1 MIEPINTLCAQ
12 LAKLPGVGAKSAQR
26 LAYYI
31 LDMSEASARELAQS
45 IINAKEKVRYCPIC
59 GNYTDR
65 EPCAICADE
74 KRSGEHDFSLTKND
88 VQNLGM
94 ICVVEDPREVFA
106 MEKLREYRGRY
117 HVLHGA
123 ISPTDGIGPGDIRIK
138 ELIERV
144 DAGGVKEVILATNP
158 DVKGEATASYIAR
171 ILKPKGVRVT
181 RIAHGVPIGGSLEYV
196 DEMTLLKAVEGRR
209 EL

>member
-1 MIEPINTLCAQ
+1 MSIEPINTLCAQ
-12 LAKLPGVGAKSAQR
+12 LAKLPGVGSKSAQR
-26 LAYYI
+26 LAYFI
-31 LDMSEASARELAQS
+31 LDMPASSAKELAEA
-45 IINAKEKVRYCPIC
+45 IIRAKDTVRYCPIC
-59 GNYTDR
+59 GNYTDV
-65 EPCAICADE
+65 EPCAICTDE
-74 KRSGEHDFSLTKND
+74 KRSDD
-88 VQNLGM
+88 V
-94 ICVVEDPREVFA
+94 ICVVEDPKEVFA

-144 DAGGVKEVILATNP
+144 DKGSVNEVILATNP

-181 RIAHGVPIGGSLEYV
+181 RIAHGVPIGGNLEYV

-209 EL
+209 DM

>member
-1 MIEPINTLCAQ
+1 MSIEPINTLCAQ
-12 LAKLPGVGAKSAQR
+12 LAKLPGVGSKSAQR
-26 LAYYI
+26 LAYFI
-31 LDMSEASARELAQS
+31 LDMPASSAKELAEA
-45 IINAKEKVRYCPIC
+45 IIRAKDTVRYCPVC
-59 GNYTDR
+59 GNYTDV
-65 EPCAICADE
+65 EPCAICTDE
-74 KRSGEHDFSLTKND
+74 KRSDD
-88 VQNLGM
+88 V
-94 ICVVEDPREVFA
+94 ICVVEDPKEVFA

-144 DAGGVKEVILATNP
+144 DKGSVHEVILATNP

-181 RIAHGVPIGGSLEYV
+181 RIAHGVPIGGNLEYV

-209 EL
+209 DM

>member
-74 KRSGEHDFSLTKND
+74 KRSGE
-88 VQNLGM
+88 V
-94 ICVVEDPREVFA
+94 ICVVEDPKEVFA

-123 ISPTDGIGPGDIRIK
+123 IYPTDGIGPGDIRIK

>member
-1 MIEPINTLCAQ
+1 MKKKNIRSW
-12 LAKLPGVGAKSAQR
+12 KK
-26 LAYYI
+26 
-31 LDMSEASARELAQS
+31 

-74 KRSGEHDFSLTKND
+74 KRSGE
-88 VQNLGM
+88 V

-171 ILKPKGVRVT
+171 ILKPKG
-181 RIAHGVPIGGSLEYV
+181 GSLEYV

>member
-1 MIEPINTLCAQ
+1 MSIEPINTLCAQ
-12 LAKLPGVGAKSAQR
+12 LAKLPGVGSKSAQR
-26 LAYYI
+26 LAYFI
-31 LDMSEASARELAQS
+31 LDMPASSAKELAEA
-45 IINAKEKVRYCPIC
+45 IIRAKDTVRYCPIC
-59 GNYTDR
+59 GNYTDV
-65 EPCAICADE
+65 EPCAICTDE
-74 KRSGEHDFSLTKND
+74 KRSDD
-88 VQNLGM
+88 V
-94 ICVVEDPREVFA
+94 ICVVEDPKEVFA

-138 ELIERV
+138 ELIEQV
-144 DAGGVKEVILATNP
+144 DKGSVHEVILATNP

-181 RIAHGVPIGGSLEYV
+181 RIAHGVPIGGNLEYV

-209 EL
+209 DM

>member
-45 IINAKEKVRYCPIC
+45 ITNAKEKVRYCPIC

-74 KRSGEHDFSLTKND
+74 KRSGE
-88 VQNLGM
+88 V
-94 ICVVEDPREVFA
+94 ICVVEDPKEVFA

-158 DVKGEATASYIAR
+158 DVEGEATASYISR
-171 ILKPKGVRVT
+171 LLHPLGVTVT
-181 RIAHGVPIGGSLEYV
+181 RIAHGVPVGGELEYA
-196 DEMTLLKAVEGRR
+196 DEITLLRAFQGRR
-209 EL
+209 EMP

>member
-45 IINAKEKVRYCPIC
+45 IINAKEKERYCPIC

-74 KRSGEHDFSLTKND
+74 KRSGE
-88 VQNLGM
+88 V
-94 ICVVEDPREVFA
+94 ICVVEDPNEVFA
-106 MEKLREYRGRY
+106 MEKLREFRGRY
-117 HVLHGA
+117 HVLLGA

>member
-1 MIEPINTLCAQ
+1 MSIEPINTLCAQ
-12 LAKLPGVGAKSAQR
+12 LAKLPGVGSKSAQR
-26 LAYYI
+26 LAYFI
-31 LDMSEASARELAQS
+31 LDMPASSAKELAEA
-45 IINAKEKVRYCPIC
+45 IIRAKDTVRYCPIC
-59 GNYTDR
+59 GNYTDV
-65 EPCAICADE
+65 EPCAICTDE
-74 KRSGEHDFSLTKND
+74 KRSDD
-88 VQNLGM
+88 V
-94 ICVVEDPREVFA
+94 ICVVEDPKEVFA

-123 ISPTDGIGPGDIRIK
+123 ISPTDGIGPGDIRIN

-144 DAGGVKEVILATNP
+144 DKGSVHEVILATNP

-181 RIAHGVPIGGSLEYV
+181 RIAHGVPIGGNLEYV

-209 EL
+209 DM

>member
-1 MIEPINTLCAQ
+1 MSIEPINTLCAQ
-12 LAKLPGVGAKSAQR
+12 LAKLPGVGSKSAQR
-26 LAYYI
+26 LAYFI
-31 LDMSEASARELAQS
+31 LDMPASSAKELAEA
-45 IINAKEKVRYCPIC
+45 IIRAKDTVRYCPIC
-59 GNYTDR
+59 GNYTDV
-65 EPCAICADE
+65 EPCAICTDE
-74 KRSGEHDFSLTKND
+74 KRSDD
-88 VQNLGM
+88 V
-94 ICVVEDPREVFA
+94 ICVVEDPKEVFA

-144 DAGGVKEVILATNP
+144 DTGSVHEVILATNP
-158 DVKGEATASYIAR
+158 DGKGEATASYIAR

-181 RIAHGVPIGGSLEYV
+181 RIAHGVPIGGNLEYV

-209 EL
+209 DM

>member
-1 MIEPINTLCAQ
+1 MSIEPINTLCAQ
-12 LAKLPGVGAKSAQR
+12 LAKLPGVGSKSAQR
-26 LAYYI
+26 LAYFI
-31 LDMSEASARELAQS
+31 LDMPASSAKELAEA
-45 IINAKEKVRYCPIC
+45 IIRAKDTVRYCPIC
-59 GNYTDR
+59 SNYTDV
-65 EPCAICADE
+65 EPCAICTDE
-74 KRSGEHDFSLTKND
+74 KRRDD
-88 VQNLGM
+88 V
-94 ICVVEDPREVFA
+94 ICVVEDPKEVFA

-144 DAGGVKEVILATNP
+144 DKGSVHEVILATNP

-181 RIAHGVPIGGSLEYV
+181 RIAHGVPIGGNLEYV

-209 EL
+209 DM

>member
-74 KRSGEHDFSLTKND
+74 KRSGE
-88 VQNLGM
+88 V
-94 ICVVEDPREVFA
+94 ICVEDPKEVFA

>member
-74 KRSGEHDFSLTKND
+74 KRSGE
-88 VQNLGM
+88 V

-123 ISPTDGIGPGDIRIK
+123 TSPTDGIGPGDIRIK

-196 DEMTLLKAVEGRR
+196 DEMTLLKAVEDRR

>member
-1 MIEPINTLCAQ
+1 MSIEPINTLCAQ
-12 LAKLPGVGAKSAQR
+12 LAKLPGVGSKSAQR
-26 LAYYI
+26 LAYFI
-31 LDMSEASARELAQS
+31 LDMPASSAKELAEA
-45 IINAKEKVRYCPIC
+45 IIRAKDTVRYCPIC
-59 GNYTDR
+59 GNYTDV
-65 EPCAICADE
+65 EPCAICTDE
-74 KRSGEHDFSLTKND
+74 KRSDD
-88 VQNLGM
+88 V
-94 ICVVEDPREVFA
+94 ICVVEDPKEVFA

-144 DAGGVKEVILATNP
+144 NKGSVHEVILATNP

-181 RIAHGVPIGGSLEYV
+181 RIAHGVPIGGNLEYV
-196 DEMTLLKAVEGRR
+196 DERTLLKAVEGRR
-209 EL
+209 DM

>member
-1 MIEPINTLCAQ
+1 MSIEPINTLCAQ

-31 LDMSEASARELAQS
+31 LDMNKASALELAQS
-45 IINAKEKVRYCPIC
+45 IISAKEKIHYCSVC
-59 GNYTDR
+59 GNYTDS

-74 KRSGEHDFSLTKND
+74 KRSAAT
-88 VQNLGM
+88 
-94 ICVVEDPREVFA
+94 ICVVEDPKEVLA

-138 ELIERV
+138 ELIDRV
-144 DAGGVKEVILATNP
+144 DAGGVQEIILATNP

-171 ILKPKGVRVT
+171 VLKPKGVRVT
-181 RIAHGVPIGGSLEYV
+181 RIARGVPIGGSLEYV

-209 EL
+209 EI

>member
-1 MIEPINTLCAQ
+1 MSIEPINTLCAQ
-12 LAKLPGVGAKSAQR
+12 LAKLPGVGSKSAQR
-26 LAYYI
+26 LAYFI
-31 LDMSEASARELAQS
+31 LDMPASSAKELAEA
-45 IINAKEKVRYCPIC
+45 IIRAKDTVRYCPIC
-59 GNYTDR
+59 GNYTDV
-65 EPCAICADE
+65 EPCAICTDE
-74 KRSGEHDFSLTKND
+74 KRSDD
-88 VQNLGM
+88 V
-94 ICVVEDPREVFA
+94 ICVVEDPKEVFA

-144 DAGGVKEVILATNP
+144 DKGSVHEVILATNP

-181 RIAHGVPIGGSLEYV
+181 RIAHGVPIGGNLEYV

-209 EL
+209 GM

>member
-1 MIEPINTLCAQ
+1 MSIEPINTLCAQ
-12 LAKLPGVGAKSAQR
+12 LAKLPGVGSKSAQR
-26 LAYYI
+26 LAYFI
-31 LDMSEASARELAQS
+31 LDMPASSAKELAEA
-45 IINAKEKVRYCPIC
+45 IIRAKDTVRYCPIC
-59 GNYTDR
+59 GNYTDV
-65 EPCAICADE
+65 EPCAICTDE
-74 KRSGEHDFSLTKND
+74 KRSDD
-88 VQNLGM
+88 V
-94 ICVVEDPREVFA
+94 ICVVEDPKEVFA

-144 DAGGVKEVILATNP
+144 DKGSVHEVILATNP

-181 RIAHGVPIGGSLEYV
+181 RRADDVPIGGNLEYV

-209 EL
+209 DM